1 MYSFICHL
9 VCHVEVIV
17 VSCSM
22 GQYSLVVGGYKF
34 CSVPSLAETGFEPD
48 KFTWLLKVVKDKSGT
63 IFDQIVVTLQQ

>member
-1 MYSFICHL
+1 
-9 VCHVEVIV
+9 
-17 VSCSM
+17 M